1 MENVNMKEKANIND
15 ELLEDISGGSIPA
28 SLQSS
33 RCSVCG
39 KLTSN
44 LNLRDHHLRKVC
56 KKCLANISNTEG
68 TQAHG
73 SGASGGW

>member
-1 MENVNMKEKANIND
+1 MENVNKNKKAVIID
-15 ELLEDISGGSIPA
+15 EQLEDISGGSIPA

-44 LNLRDHHLRKVC
+44 YNLRDHHLRKVC
-56 KKCLANISNTEG
+56 TKCLANISNTEG
-68 TQAHG
+68 AQAHG